1 MNPDAATA
9 RRALIRAYRAY
20 LEAEEDL
27 ERALEDAAAVVPE
40 LRPHGLRP
48 IGAPGSRIR
57 RLTEARS
64 HSAYM
69 ARPSSGSELQ
79 PVAVSHEINSSPFS
93 SMTSR
98 ASRHAAV
105 QLVPPAA

>member
-20 LEAEEDL
+20 LEAEDDL
-27 ERALEDAAAVVPE
+27 ARALDDAAAFVPE
-40 LRPHGLRP
+40 ARQHGLRP
-48 IGAPGSRIR
+48 IGSPGSRIR

-64 HSAYM
+64 HSVEVLDVM
-69 ARPSSGSELQ
+69 RDKHRR
-79 PVAVSHEINSSPFS
+79 AVVRV

-98 ASRHAAV
+98 ADPAE
-105 QLVPPAA
+105 PPRGLLR

>member
-64 HSAYM
+64 HSVEVLGVMRGKHRRAIV
-69 ARPSSGSELQ
+69 RLSGMEG
-79 PVAVSHEINSSPFS
+79 A
-93 SMTSR
+93 
-98 ASRHAAV
+98 
-105 QLVPPAA
+105 VPPRALR

>member
-20 LEAEEDL
+20 LEAEKDL

-57 RLTEARS
+57 RLTEVRS
-64 HSAYM
+64 HSVEVLDVM
-69 ARPSSGSELQ
+69 RDKHRRTVVRLSG
-79 PVAVSHEINSSPFS
+79 IGG
-93 SMTSR
+93 T
-98 ASRHAAV
+98 
-105 QLVPPAA
+105 VPPGAPRPLR

>member
-57 RLTEARS
+57 RLTEVRS
-64 HSAYM
+64 HSV
-69 ARPSSGSELQ
+69 EVL
-79 PVAVSHEINSSPFS
+79 
-93 SMTSR
+93 
-98 ASRHAAV
+98 
-105 QLVPPAA
+105 